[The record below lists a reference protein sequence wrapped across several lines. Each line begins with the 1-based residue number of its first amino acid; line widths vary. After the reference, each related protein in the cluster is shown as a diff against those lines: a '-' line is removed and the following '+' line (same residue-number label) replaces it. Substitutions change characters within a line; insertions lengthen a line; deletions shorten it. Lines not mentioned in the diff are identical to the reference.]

1 MAGVKNDTVARGDG
15 PVVESF
21 FADQLEKL
29 IGARACFQ
37 QTGMEIVTD
46 ADSGCR
52 ECSHDVDPF
61 F

>member
-1 MAGVKNDTVARGDG
+1 MACVKNDTVALSDR
-15 PVVESF
+15 PVVESL

-29 IGARACFQ
+29 IGVRACSHQ
-37 QTGMEIVTD
+37 AGMEIVTD
-46 ADSGCR
+46 ADSGCG